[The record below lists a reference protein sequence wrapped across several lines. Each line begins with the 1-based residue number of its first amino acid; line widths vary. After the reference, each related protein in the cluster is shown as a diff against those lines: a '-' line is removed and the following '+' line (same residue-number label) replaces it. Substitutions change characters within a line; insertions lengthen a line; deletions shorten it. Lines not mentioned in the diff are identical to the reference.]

1 MLAGIPG
8 GNDKPGGT
16 DVRPSRPIGV
26 SIGSSETRASTEFVA
41 SSRDGSSSSERLLAQ
56 VQSLNLNVKQNTRL
70 RYESNTPFIYKTLG
84 TGSCYGDRHRLPRGT
99 TRRIGDLERIEG
111 IAISDQGYRQT

>member
-1 MLAGIPG
+1 MLPGSPG

-16 DVRPSRPIGV
+16 DVRPSKPIGG

-56 VQSLNLNVKQNTRL
+56 VQSLGLNVKQNTKTTL
-70 RYESNTPFIYKTLG
+70 REQHPIYIQDF
-84 TGSCYGDRHRLPRGT
+84 GDRVMLRRPSSSTGDNEKNRRFGENRG
-99 TRRIGDLERIEG
+99 
-111 IAISDQGYRQT
+111 YCYF